1 MVRSLARSIKITG
14 PISTKPPIPKGVL
27 ESLEN
32 FLKFDIMK
40 RNEIAF
46 GDLFNLSQNLKYS

>member
-14 PISTKPPIPKGVL
+14 PISTESPTPKGVL
-27 ESLEN
+27 ESLEI

-40 RNEIAF
+40 RNENAF
-46 GDLFNLSQNLKYS
+46 VDLFNFSQNLKYS